1 MNPSVFREYD
11 IRGVAERDLDDG
23 FVRALG
29 RAVGTRIR
37 RGAGHADGSAPG
49 AGHADGSAPGA
60 GHAGAAPIVVGRDC
74 RLASPR
80 LARALIEGLLDTGAH
95 VIDLGVVPTPA
106 LYFAAHH
113 LRAGGGVQV
122 TGSHNP
128 PEDNGFKILHG
139 SEPLHGEAVQSLR
152 AAIAA
157 ADFDLVAPGGRGSA
171 TAHDLVPAYLDHA
184 YESLALGPRRCAVV
198 LDAGNGAGGPAA
210 LALYRRL
217 GFDVIA
223 LYCEMDGRFPHH
235 HPDPLVPENLADLR
249 RRVAETGAE
258 LGIALDGD
266 ADRIA
271 AIDARG
277 RVLWGDQL
285 LILFG
290 RELLR
295 RHPGATI
302 VADVKCSQALYDELG
317 AAGGRLVMARTGHSP
332 MRARMK
338 EVGAILAGELSGHVF
353 FADRW
358 PGFDDGIYAGARL
371 LELLSRTPT
380 TLAALCDSLPAML
393 NTPEIRIA
401 CPDAH
406 KRSVVAR
413 VVARLRARSDV
424 RGVIDI
430 DGARVDFGDGWGLVR
445 ASNTQPA
452 LVLRCEA
459 GSAERL
465 AHIRGVIEAEVAR
478 AAAAGTTGGSQEG
491 TS

>member
-1 MNPSVFREYD
+1 MNPNVFREYD
-11 IRGVAERDLDDG
+11 IRGVADRDFDDG

-29 RAVGTRIR
+29 RALGMRIR
-37 RGAGHADGSAPG
+37 QATSQDSL
-49 AGHADGSAPGA
+49 
-60 GHAGAAPIVVGRDC
+60 AAPAMLVGRDC

-80 LARALIEGLLDTGAH
+80 LARGMIEGLQDTGVD

-106 LYFAAHH
+106 LYFAVHH
-113 LRAGGGVQV
+113 LRAAGGAQI

-128 PEDNGFKILHG
+128 PADNGFKILHG
-139 SEPLHGEAVQSLR
+139 TEPLHGDDVQALR
-152 AAIAA
+152 ALIERD
-157 ADFDLVAPGGRGSA
+157 DFARAPATQRGRV
-171 TAHDLVPAYLDHA
+171 TAHDIIPAYLDHA
-184 YESLALGPRRCAVV
+184 HGALAPGPRRFAVV
-198 LDAGNGAGGPAA
+198 LDAGNGAGGPTA

-217 GFDVIA
+217 GFDVVD
-223 LYCEMDGRFPHH
+223 LYCDMDGRFPNH
-235 HPDPLVPENLADLR
+235 HPDPLVPDNLEDLR
-249 RRVAETGAE
+249 RRVADTRAE

-271 AIDARG
+271 VVDAGG

-290 RELLR
+290 RDVLR
-295 RHPGATI
+295 TRPGATI
-302 VADVKCSQALYDELG
+302 VAEVKCSQALYDELS
-317 AAGGRLVMARTGHSP
+317 AAGGRLVMGQAGHSLVK
-332 MRARMK
+332 ARMK
-338 EVGAILAGELSGHVF
+338 EVGAVLGGELTGHIF

-358 PGFDDGIYAGARL
+358 PGFDDGIYAGGRL

-393 NTPEIRIA
+393 NTPEIRID

-406 KRSVVAR
+406 KREVVERAI
-413 VVARLRARSDV
+413 ARLRARPDV

-459 GSAERL
+459 ASAERL
-465 AHIRGVIEAEVAR
+465 AFIRGVLEAEVAR
-478 AAAAGTTGGSQEG
+478 AARAAGTAGPPQEG
-491 TS
+491 TV

>member
-11 IRGVAERDLDDG
+11 IRGVADRDFDDG

-29 RAVGTRIR
+29 RALGTRIWR
-37 RGAGHADGSAPG
+37 
-49 AGHADGSAPGA
+49 
-60 GHAGAAPIVVGRDC
+60 AATGREGRKGRETGPRSVPSIVVGRDC
-74 RLASPR
+74 RLTSPR
-80 LARALIEGLLDTGAH
+80 LARGVIEGLQDTG
-95 VIDLGVVPTPA
+95 VDVLDLGVVPTPA
-106 LYFAAHH
+106 LYFAVRDAQ
-113 LRAGGGVQV
+113 AGGGVQI

-139 SEPLHGEAVQSLR
+139 IEPLHGAEVQGLR
-152 AAIAA
+152 ALIEQS
-157 ADFDLVAPGGRGSA
+157 DFALAPAGQRGRVIGR
-171 TAHDLVPAYLDHA
+171 DVMPAYLDYA
-184 YESLALGPRRCAVV
+184 VGTLAPGPRRFRIVV
-198 LDAGNGAGGPAA
+198 DAGNGAGGPAA

-217 GFDVIA
+217 GFDVVD

-235 HPDPLVPENLADLR
+235 HPDPLVPDNLADLQQ
-249 RRVAETGAE
+249 RVAETGAE

-271 AIDARG
+271 VVDARG

-290 RELLR
+290 RDVLR
-295 RHPGATI
+295 SHPGAAI
-302 VADVKCSQALYDELG
+302 VAEVKCSQALYDELER
-317 AAGGRLVMARTGHSP
+317 AGGRLIMSRAGHSLIK
-332 MRARMK
+332 ARMK
-338 EVGAILAGELSGHVF
+338 EVGAVLGGELTGHIF

-358 PGFDDGIYAGARL
+358 PGFDDGIYVGARL

-380 TLAALCDSLPAML
+380 TLAALCDSLPVML
-393 NTPEIRIA
+393 NTPEIRIE

-406 KRSVVAR
+406 KRDVVERAI
-413 VVARLRARSDV
+413 ARLRVRPDV

-459 GSAERL
+459 ASAERL
-465 AHIRGVIEAEVAR
+465 AFIRGVLEAEVAR
-478 AAAAGTTGGSQEG
+478 ARAAGPGAAGPPQEG

>member
-1 MNPSVFREYD
+1 MNPDVFREYD
-11 IRGVAERDLDDG
+11 IRGVAERDFDDD

-29 RAVGTRIR
+29 RAIGTRI
-37 RGAGHADGSAPG
+37 GQAAA
-49 AGHADGSAPGA
+49 A
-60 GHAGAAPIVVGRDC
+60 AAPAAMRARPQIAVGRDC
-74 RLASPR
+74 RLTSPR
-80 LARALIEGLLDTGAH
+80 LARALIAGVQDTGVD

-106 LYFAAHH
+106 LYFAVHH
-113 LRAGGGVQV
+113 TRADGGVQI

-139 SEPLHGEAVQSLR
+139 TEPLHGAEVQSLR
-152 AAIAA
+152 AMIAGGEPA
-157 ADFDLVAPGGRGSA
+157 VLPPGQRGRV
-171 TAHDLVPAYLDHA
+171 TAHDILPAYRDHA
-184 YESLALGPRRCAVV
+184 LSTLAPGTRRFPIVV
-198 LDAGNGAGGPAA
+198 DAGNGAGGPAA
-210 LALYRRL
+210 LALYRGL
-217 GFDVIA
+217 GFAEVID

-249 RRVAETGAE
+249 RRVRESGAE

-271 AIDARG
+271 VIDGQG

-295 RHPGATI
+295 TQPGATI
-302 VADVKCSQALYDELG
+302 VADVKCSQALYDELS
-317 AAGGRLVMARTGHSP
+317 AAGGRPIMSRTGHSLL
-332 MRARMK
+332 RARMK
-338 EVGAILAGELSGHVF
+338 EVGAVLAGELTGHIF

-380 TLAALCDSLPAML
+380 TLAALCDSLPVML
-393 NTPEIRIA
+393 NTPEIRIG

-406 KRSVVAR
+406 KRAVVAR
-413 VVARLRARSDV
+413 AIARLRARPDV

-459 GSAERL
+459 ASAERL
-465 AHIRGVIEAEVAR
+465 AFIRDVLEAEVAR
-478 AAAAGTTGGSQEG
+478 AADTAGAADTGRAAGAPQEG
-491 TS
+491 TQ

>member
-11 IRGVAERDLDDG
+11 IRGVADRDFDDG

-29 RAVGTRIR
+29 RALGTRIR
-37 RGAGHADGSAPG
+37 QAAAVDGGHTVPG
-49 AGHADGSAPGA
+49 ATPS
-60 GHAGAAPIVVGRDC
+60 IMVGRDC
-74 RLASPR
+74 RLTSPR
-80 LARALIEGLLDTGAH
+80 LAQGMIEGLQDTSVD

-106 LYFAAHH
+106 LYFAVHDAH
-113 LRAGGGVQV
+113 AAGGVQI

-139 SEPLHGEAVQSLR
+139 TEPLHGAEVQSLR
-152 AAIAA
+152 AMIDCDGFALAPAA
-157 ADFDLVAPGGRGSA
+157 QRGRV
-171 TAHDLVPAYLDHA
+171 TARDIIPAYLDHA
-184 YESLALGPRRCAVV
+184 CGSLAPGPRRFGVV
-198 LDAGNGAGGPAA
+198 VDAGNGAGGPAA

-223 LYCEMDGRFPHH
+223 LYCDMDGRFPNH
-235 HPDPLVPENLADLR
+235 HPDPLVPGNLADLR

-271 AIDARG
+271 VVDARG

-285 LILFG
+285 MILFG
-290 RELLR
+290 RDVLR
-295 RHPGATI
+295 SHPGATI
-302 VADVKCSQALYDELG
+302 VAEVKCSQALYDELS
-317 AAGGRLVMARTGHSP
+317 AAGGRLIMGRAGHSLIK
-332 MRARMK
+332 ARMK
-338 EVGAILAGELSGHVF
+338 EVGAVLGGELTGHIF

-380 TLAALCDSLPAML
+380 TLAALCDSLPVML
-393 NTPEIRIA
+393 NTPEIRID

-406 KRSVVAR
+406 KREVVERAS
-413 VVARLRARSDV
+413 ARLRARPDV

-459 GSAERL
+459 ASAERL
-465 AHIRGVIEAEVAR
+465 AFIRGVLEAEVAR
-478 AAAAGTTGGSQEG
+478 AAGAAGAAGAPQEG